1 MEVNL
6 WQHEPAASLPSGL
19 RKEDILTRITPELCP
34 SSPSHSI
41 HRTYRVNSIFYF
53 IRSELI
59 YSFSCLS
66 VSLYQINGK
75 KLNRSDPIFCGTSQ
89 DPREDFWM
97 LKITKSCHQI
107 FIRFRKSTKKSK
119 SANFFIIVLSKRKWW
134 YIEQQL
140 KYQIEFDNLVDTY
153 K

>member
-1 MEVNL
+1 MIENSKCMEHKNSILENWNFLIKDKNFKLEDFDFKMEVNL

-59 YSFSCLS
+59 HSFSCLS
-66 VSLYQINGK
+66 VSLYQINEKNWTDQTQLFVGPHKTPGK
-75 KLNRSDPIFCGTSQ
+75 ISGCLKLQ
-89 DPREDFWM
+89 
-97 LKITKSCHQI
+97 KVV
-107 FIRFRKSTKKSK
+107 IRFS
-119 SANFFIIVLSKRKWW
+119 
-134 YIEQQL
+134 
-140 KYQIEFDNLVDTY
+140 
-153 K
+153 